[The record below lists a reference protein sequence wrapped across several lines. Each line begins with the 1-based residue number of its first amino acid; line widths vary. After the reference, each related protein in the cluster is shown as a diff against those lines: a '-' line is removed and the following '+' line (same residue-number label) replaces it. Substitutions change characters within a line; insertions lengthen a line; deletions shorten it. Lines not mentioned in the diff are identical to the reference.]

1 MHARLSTLDL
11 DPSRIDETVANLE
24 ERDLPMIRE
33 QAGFKG
39 FTLLVDR
46 SSGKIVGTSYW
57 ETKEDMDAAEE
68 AGNQARQHAAETGGA
83 SSAPQVDRFEV
94 ALDTF
99 EAG

>member
-1 MHARLSTLDL
+1 MHARLSTLEI
-11 DPSRIDETVANLE
+11 DPSRIDEAVANLE
-24 ERDLPMIRE
+24 ERDLPMIRG

-46 SSGKIVGTSYW
+46 SSGKIAGTSYW

-68 AGNQARQHAAETGGA
+68 AGNQARQRVAETGGA
-83 SSAPQVDRFEV
+83 PSPPQVERFEV

-99 EAG
+99 ESG

>member
-11 DPSRIDETVANLE
+11 DPSRIDEAVANLE

-68 AGNQARQHAAETGGA
+68 AGNQARQHAAETGRA